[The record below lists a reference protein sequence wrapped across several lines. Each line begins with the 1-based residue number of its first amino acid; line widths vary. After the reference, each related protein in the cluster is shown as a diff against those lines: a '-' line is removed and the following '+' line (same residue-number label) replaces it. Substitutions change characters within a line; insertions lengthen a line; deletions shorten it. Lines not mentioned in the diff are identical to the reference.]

1 MRKFSC
7 IAVDDDP
14 VAIKIVST
22 LIEQSDILELK
33 GTFLDPVEATNAIF
47 ELNPEIIFLDV
58 EMPAMSGLEL
68 IKSLK
73 NPPEIILITSKKDY
87 AIEAFDLSVTD
98 YVVKPID
105 TSRFLQ
111 AVSKAK
117 ENLEKRDASA
127 NVDGHDHIFVK
138 VDSLLMNIGYDDI
151 YYLEA
156 YGDYVKIHT
165 ATKMHLVLTRLKNIE
180 EKLPEREF
188 ARIHRSYIVR
198 IEKIENID
206 NTNLQI
212 KEKILPISISQKK
225 SLLEKINLL

>member
-1 MRKFSC
+1 MKKISC

-14 VAIKIVST
+14 VAIKIVT
-22 LIEQSDILELK
+22 ALIEQSDILELK

-47 ELNPEIIFLDV
+47 EINPEIIFLDV
-58 EMPAMSGLEL
+58 EMPSMTGIEL

-105 TSRFLQ
+105 TSRFIQ
-111 AVSKAK
+111 AVNKAK
-117 ENLEKRDASA
+117 VNIEKRNGDSNAE
-127 NVDGHDHIFVK
+127 GHDHIFVK
-138 VDSLLMNIGYDDI
+138 VDSLLMNIGYNDI

-165 ATKMHLVLTRLKNIE
+165 ENKMHLVLTRLKTIE
-180 EKLPEREF
+180 EKLPEKEF

-206 NTNLQI
+206 NTNLQV

-225 SLLEKINLL
+225 TLLDKINLL